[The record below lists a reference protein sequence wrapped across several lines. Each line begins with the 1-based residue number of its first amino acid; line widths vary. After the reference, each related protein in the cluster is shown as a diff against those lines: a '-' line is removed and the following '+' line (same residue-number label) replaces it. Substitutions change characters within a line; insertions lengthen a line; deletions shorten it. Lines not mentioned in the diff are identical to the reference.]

1 MEESLKIDVKR
12 HGDCETALFR
22 GTIDA
27 HAEARFDDLF
37 DTLSTC
43 SLTMD
48 FSQTG
53 RINSMGIA
61 LLLRSI
67 KRIKNDKKAEVSVC
81 GLNQINAMLF
91 KMTGIFMLAPEIKP
105 ARASQ
110 SGAASVR

>member
-1 MEESLKIDVKR
+1 MEETLKIDVKR
-12 HGDCETALFR
+12 NGDCETALFS

-27 HAEARFDDLF
+27 HAEALFDGLF
-37 DTLSTC
+37 DTLATFSV
-43 SLTMD
+43 TMD

-67 KRIKNDKKAEVSVC
+67 KRIKNDKKAEVTVC

-91 KMTGIFMLAPEIKP
+91 KMTGIFMLAPEIKS
-105 ARASQ
+105 ARES
-110 SGAASVR
+110 